1 MRGVRE
7 ATGPEVLS
15 EEMLAEAY
23 DFVLA
28 GWCQGA
34 AAVDEAGRPVEPSS
48 AFARKWSISG
58 ALARVWL
65 RGPMDAA
72 ALESFQRANLALAAA
87 VRGVPQE
94 WNDAEG
100 RTLPEAL
107 DALAEAVQR
116 LAEVEELESSLLPDA
131 PA

>member
-1 MRGVRE
+1 MGRVRE
-7 ATGPEVLS
+7 RFGPERVA

-34 AAVDEAGRPVEPSS
+34 AAVDEAGRPVEASS
-48 AFARKWSISG
+48 AFARKWSVSG

-65 RGPMDAA
+65 RGPMDADS
-72 ALESFQRANLALAAA
+72 LEAFQRANLALAAA
-87 VRGVPQE
+87 VRGVPQD
-94 WNDAEG
+94 WNDAEE
-100 RTLPEAL
+100 RTLPQVL

-116 LAEVEELESSLLPDA
+116 LAEVEALESSLS
-131 PA
+131 

>member
-1 MRGVRE
+1 MRG
-7 ATGPEVLS
+7 TSGPERLA
-15 EEMLAEAY
+15 EEMLTEAY
-23 DFVLA
+23 EFVLA

-34 AAVDEAGRPVEPSS
+34 AAVDELGRPVEPSS
-48 AFARKWSISG
+48 AFARKWSVPG

-65 RGPMDAA
+65 RGPMDGES
-72 ALESFQRANLALAAA
+72 LEAFQRANLALATA

-100 RTLPEAL
+100 RTLPQAL

-116 LAEVEELESSLLPDA
+116 LAEIEALEVSLLPDA
-131 PA
+131 TI